1 MCSID
6 YFPDNYGHFCGTI
19 TLSHYMCS
27 EFLSSMQGRSQ
38 RCFKG
43 HSGPVLSL
51 ADTLLGDSGSK
62 ILASGGEDCTVRLW
76 SLNPSG
82 KKHPLVSTYHGHEKP
97 LSFLTVAG
105 YQSLSHLFPSAHIFD
120 VVMFKLRP
128 VCSKAI

>member
-1 MCSID
+1 MC
-6 YFPDNYGHFCGTI
+6 Y
-19 TLSHYMCS
+19 
-27 EFLSSMQGRSQ
+27 EFISLTQGGAR

-82 KKHPLVSTYHGHEKP
+82 RQHPLVSTYRGHEKP

-105 YQSLSHLFPSAHIFD
+105 YQSLSHLFPSVHIFYE
-120 VVMFKLRP
+120 VMFKLRP
-128 VCSKAI
+128 MCSKQFRPHTERIPLSIFFFNCKKVT